1 MPFEIIL
8 SLVAWKSISLEQ
20 ATSTRVPFLQ
30 NRSECEIV
38 IYFKILIK
46 SICVKNEDANHLN
59 SEELR
64 IV

>member
-20 ATSTRVPFLQ
+20 ATSTRVLFLK

-38 IYFKILIK
+38 IYSKILIK
-46 SICVKNEDANHLN
+46 SICVKNEDVNHFN